1 MTGNIKRRIE
11 GLRKKAELIPETTLD
26 FSEVP
31 TDILRKIA
39 NDEYSEDKLDEIL
52 RKYNVIKSDT

>member
-1 MTGNIKRRIE
+1 MTGNIKRRSE
-11 GLRKKAELIPETTLD
+11 GLRKKDEVIPETRLN

>member
-1 MTGNIKRRIE
+1 MTGDIKRRIK
-11 GLRKKAELIPETTLD
+11 GLRKKAELIPEATLD
-26 FSEVP
+26 LSEVP

>member
-11 GLRKKAELIPETTLD
+11 GLRKKAELIPETPLD

-52 RKYNVIKSDT
+52 RKYNVIKSNT

>member
-1 MTGNIKRRIE
+1 MSEYAIEMRNI
-11 GLRKKAELIPETTLD
+11 TLS
-26 FSEVP
+26 FA
-31 TDILRKIA
+31 RKIA